1 MAKASAKL
9 LSGSTTTSNNKHQN
23 RKVLVLFF
31 YLLQNNAEQVR
42 TSQNNTEQGAST
54 TLKPRKIVCTFA
66 SIKKINVKPSEG
78 KLTGRVLLEMKK
90 RFFPQ
95 TLADTHKKL
104 F

>member
-23 RKVLVLFF
+23 RKVLVLFC
-31 YLLQNNAEQVR
+31 LLQNNAEQVR
-42 TSQNNTEQGAST
+42 TSRNNTEQGAST

-78 KLTGRVLLEMKK
+78 KQTGRVLLEMKK
-90 RFFPQ
+90 RFFSH